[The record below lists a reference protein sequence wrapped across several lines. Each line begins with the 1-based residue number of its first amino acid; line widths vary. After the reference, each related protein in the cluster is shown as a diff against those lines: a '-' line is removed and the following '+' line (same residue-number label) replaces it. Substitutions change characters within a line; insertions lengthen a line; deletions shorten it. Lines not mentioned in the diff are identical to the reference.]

1 MNISKMIAL
10 GLVTTS
16 LGAAGLVS
24 AQEINT
30 DVQFT
35 TAAAPVF
42 AEFTPGEGMGNV
54 MIKFDEKFHTDQEA
68 AIEAGDFA
76 TWKSLNETKIKEE
89 SEARLAELTEEN
101 FNKIVELKKL
111 IAAGDQE
118 AVRKYIEENDMHG
131 PFGMGFGPGKM
142 IRIER
147 RGEMKEFKE
156 LSEEVRTQLK
166 EAREAGDQDKV
177 KEILEAN
184 GIELPVLGK
193 LRNLSEARS
202 GETVK

>member
-24 AQEINT
+24 AQEISTNIST
-30 DVQFT
+30 S
-35 TAAAPVF
+35 AKPVF
-42 AEFTPGEGMGNV
+42 AEFKSGEKMDNI
-54 MIKFDEKFHTDQEA
+54 MIKFDEKFNTEQEA

-76 TWKSLNETKIKEE
+76 TWKSLNEAKIKEE
-89 SEARLAELTEEN
+89 SEERLAALTQENFDKLAELHR
-101 FNKIVELKKL
+101 L
-111 IAAGDQE
+111 INAGDAE
-118 AVRKYIEENDMHG
+118 AVRKYIEENDLHG

-147 RGEMKEFKE
+147 RGEMKELKQ
-156 LSEEVRTQLK
+156 LSEEVQAELK

-177 KEILEAN
+177 KEILEEN

-193 LRNLSEARS
+193 LRNLSEARA
-202 GETVK
+202 GEVK

>member
-1 MNISKMIAL
+1 MIAL

-30 DVQFT
+30 DVKFT
-35 TAAAPVF
+35 TAATTPALT
-42 AEFTPGEGMGNV
+42 EFKPGMGMDAV
-54 MIKFDEKFHTDQEA
+54 MIKFDEKFHTEQET

-76 TWKSLNETKIKEE
+76 TWKSLNEAKIKEE
-89 SEARLAELTEEN
+89 SEARLAELTQER
-101 FNKIVELKKL
+101 FDKLAELHRL
-111 IAAGDQE
+111 INAGDAE
-118 AVRKYIEENDMHG
+118 AVRKYLEENDLHG
-131 PFGMGFGPGKM
+131 PFGMGMGFGKN

-156 LSEEVRTQLK
+156 LSEEVRAQLK

-177 KEILEAN
+177 KEILEEN
-184 GIELPVLGK
+184 GIEMPVLGK
-193 LRNLSEARS
+193 LRNLSEARA
-202 GETVK
+202 GGNK